1 MVFLTTF
8 NYEIGGPI
16 FFCANTFG
24 RRTQPHNQSQFYNRF
39 IPGNLPK
46 LMINYVSGVVEIL
59 LGIGLLFTATKY
71 WSAWGVF
78 ILMIVFLPLHVIDL
92 FRDKPAIGS
101 KPVAVVRLVI
111 QFLLIWGAW
120 WLLVPYL

>member
-1 MVFLTTF
+1 MKSVVLYFFVL
-8 NYEIGGPI
+8 ILLAGGLNHIINPK
-16 FFCANTFG
+16 
-24 RRTQPHNQSQFYNRF
+24 FYNRF